1 MALKQNKTKR
11 AKLAGLENKQNK
23 TKQKREHFR
32 FIDREMITISKK
44 NPQRDDDEI

>member
-23 TKQKREHFR
+23 TKKKRTLQIYRQGDDNNKQKKPTTR
-32 FIDREMITISKK
+32 
-44 NPQRDDDEI
+44 